1 MDIIKGTNDGDV
13 IAYIR
18 INAQQY
24 PDIAAKVIRL
34 KSQKRLN
41 AEFRKLMRSAKGQQE
56 LPL

>member
-1 MDIIKGTNDGDV
+1 MEVMKGTNEGDV

-34 KSQKRLN
+34 KAQKRLN
-41 AEFRKLMRSAKGQQE
+41 AEFRKLIRNAQGQQE